1 MKAQVICIEGRW
13 NDQRTHPHSHF
24 ERRCLIM
31 PKGASDSVRD
41 EILDDA
47 NALVK
52 NIFYIFEEGE
62 QIVGEHL
69 DFVVDFYNPLWDI
82 EIGEMQ

>member
-13 NDQRTHPHSHF
+13 KDDRKSF
-24 ERRCLIM
+24 EQRCLIM

-41 EILDDA
+41 EILKDVGDDS
-47 NALVK
+47 L
-52 NIFYIFEEGE
+52 FYIFEEGE

-82 EIGEMQ
+82 EIGELQ

>member
-13 NDQRTHPHSHF
+13 NDQRTFPHSHF

-41 EILDDA
+41 EILKDVGDDS
-47 NALVK
+47 L
-52 NIFYIFEEGE
+52 FYIFEEGE
-62 QIVGEHL
+62 QIVGQHL

-82 EIGEMQ
+82 EIGELQ

>member
-13 NDQRTHPHSHF
+13 KNDRTSF
-24 ERRCLIM
+24 EHRCLIM
-31 PKGASDSVRD
+31 PKDATDSVRD
-41 EILDDA
+41 EILKDVGDDS
-47 NALVK
+47 L
-52 NIFYIFEEGE
+52 FYIFEEGE

-82 EIGEMQ
+82 ELGELQ